1 MPANT
6 ILADINEIW
15 VGYKLNENKWF
26 DQSAK
31 TQYDSRV
38 RQSTPEA
45 VDDAQGKAEVMA
57 RDFIKWAM
65 DNGYKGRVEKVWW
78 TARPNSMSLA
88 VGRPVDQNKNPAD
101 ILVKFTNG
109 PADGFL
115 GLSAKATKGKA
126 DIGFKNPGV
135 GTIDRALGTR
145 LADKNKTLTDKCIKE
160 LGLPNTSAAARKVF
174 IRSNPSIKQRTEQKG
189 SDIMSELRD
198 DLIAKLKLM
207 PVKKLRDYLLSDWMD
222 AEEVY
227 PPYIKVTG
235 TGNKEP
241 YGTLLMDP
249 LDNPKLSAL
258 MGASTITLTKEGNES
273 IGVAVSGKKI
283 MKMRFKYESE
293 KLASSLKM
301 SGDPW

>member
-1 MPANT
+1 MTANT
-6 ILADINEIW
+6 VLADINEIW
-15 VGYKLNENKWF
+15 VGYKLNEDKWF
-26 DQSAK
+26 DQAAK

-38 RQSTPEA
+38 RQSNTEA
-45 VDDAQGKAEVMA
+45 VDDAQGKADVMA
-57 RDFIKWAM
+57 RDFIKWALAH
-65 DNGYKGRVEKVWW
+65 GYKGRVEKVWW
-78 TARPNSMSLA
+78 TARPNSMSQA
-88 VGRPVDQNKNPAD
+88 VGRPVDQKKNPTD

-145 LADKNKTLTDKCIKE
+145 LADKNKTLTDKCVKE
-160 LGLPNTSAAARKVF
+160 MGLPTSASARKVF
-174 IRSNPSIKQRTEQKG
+174 IRSKPTIKQRTEQKG
-189 SDIMSELRD
+189 SYIMSELRD

-222 AEEVY
+222 AEAVY

-235 TGNKEP
+235 TGNKAP
-241 YGTLLMDP
+241 YGTLVMDP